1 MTSLHLSPTAPI
13 QDESLQS
20 EMPIIREGKIYL
32 HF

>member
-1 MTSLHLSPTAPI
+1 MTSLHLSPTAP
-13 QDESLQS
+13 DESLQS